1 MGKVSDEDQLK
12 QRQIKSI
19 RNKLMPQNFE
29 KLFEQ
34 VKEVNIDF
42 ASCLHGIISQI
53 FDKALMDL
61 AFCKMYAKFSF
72 HLVAG
77 IP

>member
-1 MGKVSDEDQLK
+1 MK
-12 QRQIKSI
+12 QRQIKTI
-19 RNKLMPQNFE
+19 LNKLTPQNFE
-29 KLFEQ
+29 KIFEQ

-53 FDKALMDL
+53 FDKALMELSFCEMYTKLNFQL
-61 AFCKMYAKFSF
+61 A
-72 HLVAG
+72 AG

>member
-1 MGKVSDEDQLK
+1 MGKVFDEDQLK

-19 RNKLMPQNFE
+19 LNKLTPRKFE
-29 KLFEQ
+29 ILFEQ

-53 FDKALMDL
+53 FDKALMEPD
-61 AFCKMYAKFSF
+61 FCEMYAKFCF
-72 HLVAG
+72 HLATR